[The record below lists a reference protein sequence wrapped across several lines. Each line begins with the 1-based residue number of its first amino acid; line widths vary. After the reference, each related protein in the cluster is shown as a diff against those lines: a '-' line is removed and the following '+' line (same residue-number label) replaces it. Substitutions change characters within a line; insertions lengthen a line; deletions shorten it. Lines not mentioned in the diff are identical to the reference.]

1 MPFPTLE
8 TAALSGATVHQLH
21 YWRTKRGG
29 RGPLLVPEYR
39 EGRTYLYSYR
49 DVVALRMFVYLRER
63 TSLQKIR
70 RAVEELDNLSDQKH
84 LSSYRLVATGN
95 SIIWIEPKSAHM
107 EPKSDYVE
115 PQQYIDVLRQPGQRV
130 ISAVMKQILGS
141 FTTEERKVLP
151 FPRPLPR
158 IQSDPDILGGFPVV
172 KGTRVPYDLVASLVR
187 DGVSASEV
195 RSFYP
200 SVNAAGAL
208 DADRFALYV
217 DQYRVGEAA

>member
-1 MPFPTLE
+1 
-8 TAALSGATVHQLH
+8 
-21 YWRTKRGG
+21 
-29 RGPLLVPEYR
+29 
-39 EGRTYLYSYR
+39 
-49 DVVALRMFVYLRER
+49 MFVYLRES

-70 RAVEELDNLSDQKH
+70 RAVEELDNLSDPKH

-95 SIIWIEPKSAHM
+95 SIIWIEPKSTH
-107 EPKSDYVE
+107 VE

-130 ISAVMKQILGS
+130 ISAVMKQVLGS
-141 FTTEERKVLP
+141 FITEDRKVLP

-158 IQSDPDILGGFPVV
+158 IHSDPDILGGFPVV

-200 SVNAAGAL
+200 SVNTAGAL

-217 DQYRVGEAA
+217 DQYRIGEAA